1 MLLGWGAA
9 VLGPCEGSGRGLIGF
24 APFFFFGKAL

>member
-1 MLLGWGAA
+1 MLPGWGEA
-9 VLGPCEGSGRGLIGF
+9 VLRPCGSSGRGLIGF